1 MIIVVMGVTGAGKTT
16 VGSLL
21 AEQLGWEFADADTF
35 HPASN
40 VEKMSHGIPL
50 TDADR
55 APWLAAMRAAIENWM
70 MKNKNAVLACSALKG
85 SYRQDLVISPD
96 VRLVY
101 LRGSYELIARRLHS
115 RHGHFATEA
124 ILADQFANLE
134 EPADAVVIDISED
147 PASMAAEI
155 RAQLGIS
162 HAGGQAKHSV

>member
-1 MIIVVMGVTGAGKTT
+1 LIVVIMGVTGAGKTT

-21 AEQLGWEFADADTF
+21 AAQLGWEFADADSF

-40 VEKMSHGIPL
+40 VEKMSQGIAL

-55 APWLAAMRAAIENWM
+55 APWLAAMRSAIERWISE
-70 MKNKNAVLACSALKG
+70 KKSAVLACSALKR
-85 SYRQDLVISPD
+85 SYRQELLISPE

-101 LRGSYELIARRLHS
+101 LRGTYESIARQLRA

-134 EPADAVVIDISED
+134 EPQDAIVIDLGQD
-147 PASMAAEI
+147 PSTMVKQI
-155 RAQLGIS
+155 RVQLGLP
-162 HAGGQAKHSV
+162 